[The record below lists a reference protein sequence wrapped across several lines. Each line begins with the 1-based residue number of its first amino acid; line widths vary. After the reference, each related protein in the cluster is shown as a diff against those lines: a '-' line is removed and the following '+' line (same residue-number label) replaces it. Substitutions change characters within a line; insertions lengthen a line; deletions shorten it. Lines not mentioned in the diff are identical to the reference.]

1 MGAALA
7 SSLSPIRETGLNTV
21 KVSGN
26 EYNKRVDV
34 IVVFLCCVCIYIFIK
49 VICVKYQEDSA
60 GCKTSGFLCVCVC
73 VYPLCFIYL
82 VFTLYQ
88 SIVDLQCCV
97 SSKYTAK

>member
-7 SSLSPIRETGLNTV
+7 SSLSPVRETGFNTV

-26 EYNKRVDV
+26 EYNKRMNV
-34 IVVFLCCVCIYIFIK
+34 IVVFLCCVYIYIFIK
-49 VICVKYQEDSA
+49 IIGVKCQEDSA

-73 VYPLCFIYL
+73 VSYMFYL
-82 VFTLYQ
+82 FNFTLYW

-97 SSKYTAK
+97 SSRYTAK